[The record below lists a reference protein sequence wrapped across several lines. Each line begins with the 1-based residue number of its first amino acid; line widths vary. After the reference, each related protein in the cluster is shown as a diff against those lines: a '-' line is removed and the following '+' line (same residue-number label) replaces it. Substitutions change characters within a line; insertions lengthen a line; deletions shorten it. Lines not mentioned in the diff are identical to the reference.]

1 MARLLPIRL
10 AVNGAERTATVPARR
25 LLCDFLRDDLG
36 LTGTHVGCSVGTC
49 GSCTVA
55 VDGRTV
61 RSCLMLAVQADGAE
75 VRTVESLGT
84 EADLH
89 PVQRAF
95 HEHHA
100 LQCGFCTPGLLMSLA
115 TLLGHRPAASDQELI
130 AVVGGHLCRCTGYR
144 NILEAARAAARE
156 ARERTAVAP

>member
-1 MARLLPIRL
+1 MPRLLSISL
-10 AVNGAERTATVPARR
+10 TVNGAARSATVPARR
-25 LLCDFLRDDLG
+25 LLCDFLRDDLR

-61 RSCLMLAVQADGAE
+61 RSCLMLAVQADGA
-75 VRTVESLGT
+75 VVQTVESLGT
-84 EADLH
+84 EAELH

-115 TLLGHRPAASDQELI
+115 TLLGGRPDASDEELLS
-130 AVVGGHLCRCTGYR
+130 VLGGHLCRCTGYR
-144 NILEAARAAARE
+144 NILAAARAAARE
-156 ARERTAVAP
+156 ARERAAVPS